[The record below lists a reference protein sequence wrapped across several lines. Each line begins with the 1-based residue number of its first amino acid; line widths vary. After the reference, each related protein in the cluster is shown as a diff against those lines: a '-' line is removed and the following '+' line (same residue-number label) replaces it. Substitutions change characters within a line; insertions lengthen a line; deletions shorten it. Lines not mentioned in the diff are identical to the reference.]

1 MRRNRRKKITIYD
14 YIADK
19 VPANAHFLINK
30 YGKYRRARNSRELAY
45 QLKDFVRTFGE
56 TGLRELCKIHP
67 DKKLVELDC
76 DVCKNHTCKPIIKEV
91 IKEVP
96 VREKTPTPQ
105 AYYNASGDEIRQNA
119 NEGRV
124 FIFLGFVILG
134 VAILYKK

>member
-30 YGKYRRARNSRELAY
+30 YGKYRRARNSKELAY

-76 DVCKNHTCKPIIKEV
+76 DVCKNSYLQTYNKRGNKRSPCKRKN
-91 IKEVP
+91 
-96 VREKTPTPQ
+96 
-105 AYYNASGDEIRQNA
+105 AYST
-119 NEGRV
+119 
-124 FIFLGFVILG
+124 G
-134 VAILYKK
+134 VL

>member
-1 MRRNRRKKITIYD
+1 MKRLFTSITLLFIVGLVFSIACSSEPEVIVEEKI
-14 YIADK
+14 
-19 VPANAHFLINK
+19 
-30 YGKYRRARNSRELAY
+30 
-45 QLKDFVRTFGE
+45 
-56 TGLRELCKIHP
+56 
-67 DKKLVELDC
+67 VE
-76 DVCKNHTCKPIIKEV
+76 VEKEV

-105 AYYNASGDEIRQNA
+105 AYYNASGDEIKQNA

>member
-1 MRRNRRKKITIYD
+1 M
-14 YIADK
+14 
-19 VPANAHFLINK
+19 
-30 YGKYRRARNSRELAY
+30 AY

-91 IKEVP
+91 VKEVP

-105 AYYNASGDEIRQNA
+105 AYYNASGDEIKQNA